1 MKQHFRFI
9 GFVGVLLASLPLRAQ
24 LVPQKLPVDWVQ
36 PGNESMHRP
45 APGVG
50 SIYFLHSGEASASTI
65 TPYRCLP
72 MSKPYELLQTVGSFV
87 RRVTVPETN
96 SWASS
101 PAYTPDGASFAV
113 SRWSDT
119 CRSGKTPLEL
129 AVYRSVANG
138 TVCLDNR
145 CYELDTVLGWPA
157 WNSAQFPFYDSKN
170 GAWIFSGRKN
180 SEQPLSLYAWPYAP
194 STKAEPKLLVDATES
209 GPNLVYPTAVGDTL
223 WYSIAHSPEK
233 LELVGQHQGQRIAA
247 PDWIPASSKVFN
259 LQKWGPDSLAV
270 NVHVD
275 AKQGTNLLVYSKL
288 RLRTRKTNYLPQY
301 TAYFGE
307 YRTAEGALL
316 AAETLRKVYE
326 FNGLFINKEGNSYR
340 IETPIEQNYKELEYQ
355 AAALALTH
363 PNAVLY
369 ENGYTDEATWVSF
382 GFVARKATLTP
393 EGKAALD
400 AFAQSHPADSGR
412 LELHLYFPQ
421 NLPWVD
427 GMNLGLERAK
437 VLERWADRNGWKS
450 AAVSVRSADPAL
462 EWCPT
467 QDTCEGLLVG
477 HWGRLV
483 YVPQKFKRTALY
495 TARTASTAV
504 QAKEAA
510 VSVAWALPRYSLE
523 LNTYPTRDQ
532 AAQVAQKLLAQEP
545 TMQLE
550 LVARSG
556 LWSLELPVQ
565 GDEEN
570 ARFFQKDWYQR
581 GFKSVRWLDYGAPR
595 TGERINLAS
604 TAAPLAQGVYW
615 VGPDAGTSGAN
626 RIGSALQRAAPINGN
641 VRIASWDP
649 VAGICDVPGRC
660 ADGWLAGNYAVQ
672 LSANEPLVRSEPLQ
686 KEVAATAERYP
697 LPPPSRLWFVV
708 VDSATT
714 AAEVGEKSIAVAR
727 QSRTTANPSIFTW
740 KGKWAVGLFGLGD
753 PAAGEA
759 IAGIVQEDLPRA
771 VFGRDDRRYE
781 SFQEWS
787 NWTLDPAV
795 ASDLVAWRRQNP
807 AANARLLVYGTTE
820 NTTANR
826 TQFNAFV
833 AQLNEQLQRER
844 LEPFALVFERLDP
857 HAESCADGCE
867 HANKPY
873 NRLVLLV
880 TKPQ

>member
-1 MKQHFRFI
+1 MSKRTHFLW
-9 GFVGVLLASLPLRAQ
+9 LLGILLVTGTLRAQ
-24 LVPQKLPVDWVQ
+24 LIPQKLPADWVQ
-36 PGNESMHRP
+36 KGSESMHRP
-45 APGVG
+45 APSGK
-50 SIYFLHSGEASASTI
+50 SIYFLRSGEASPSI
-65 TPYRCLP
+65 VTPYRCLP

-87 RRVTVPETN
+87 RRVTVPESH
-96 SWASS
+96 SWAST
-101 PAYTPDGASFAV
+101 PAFCPDGSSFAV

-129 AVYRSVANG
+129 AIYRNAANG
-138 TVCLDNR
+138 TVCLDNN

-157 WNSAQFPFYDSKN
+157 WNSAQFPFYDSSY
-170 GAWIFSGRKN
+170 GGWIFSGRKN
-180 SEQPLSLYAWPYAP
+180 SEQPLSLFVWSDVPN
-194 STKAEPKLLVDATES
+194 SKSEPKLLIDATEV
-209 GPNLVYPTAVGDTL
+209 GLNLVYPTTVGDTL
-223 WYSIAHSPEK
+223 WYSKAHSASK
-233 LELVGQHQGQRIAA
+233 MELVGWHQGQQIAA
-247 PDWIPASSKVFN
+247 PSWIPSSSKVFN

-270 NVHVD
+270 NVHNGD
-275 AKQGTNLLVYSKL
+275 EQGTDLLVFSKL
-288 RLRTRKTNYLPQY
+288 RLRSRQTNYLPQY

-316 AAETLRKVYE
+316 AAESLRKIYE
-326 FNGLFINKEGNSYR
+326 FNGLFINKEGSSYR
-340 IETPIEQNYKELEYQ
+340 IETPIEQNYQELEYQ
-355 AAALALTH
+355 AAALAQTH
-363 PNAVLY
+363 PNALLY

-382 GFVARKATLTP
+382 GFAPKKATLTP

-412 LELHLYFPQ
+412 LELHVYFPQ

-427 GMNLGLERAK
+427 GMNLGLERAR

-532 AAQVAQKLLAQEP
+532 AAQVAQKLLIQEP
-545 TMQLE
+545 SMQLE

-556 LWSLELPVQ
+556 LWTLELPVQ

-570 ARFFQKDWYQR
+570 AKFFQKDWYQR
-581 GFKSVRWLDYGAPR
+581 GFTSVRWLDYGAPR
-595 TGERINLAS
+595 TGKRLDLAS
-604 TAAPLAQGVYW
+604 ATRALEDLIVW
-615 VGPDAGTSGAN
+615 IGPDAGTSGTN
-626 RIGSALQRAAPINGN
+626 GMGSAIKRAAPVNGN

-649 VAGICDVPGRC
+649 VAGMCDVPGRC
-660 ADGWLAGNYAVQ
+660 ADGWLTGNYAVV
-672 LSANEPLVRSEPLQ
+672 LPSNEPLVRSELLQ
-686 KEVAATAERYP
+686 KAVAANDERYP

-708 VDSATT
+708 VDSAST
-714 AAEVGEKSIAVAR
+714 ATEAGEKSIVVAR
-727 QSRTTANPSIFTW
+727 QSRTTSNPSLFTW
-740 KGKWAVGLFGLGD
+740 KGQWAVGLFGLGD

-759 IAGIVQEDLPRA
+759 IAGIVQEDVPRV

-781 SFQEWS
+781 SVREWS
-787 NWTLDPAV
+787 NWSLDPEVV
-795 ASDLVAWRRQNP
+795 ASLVAWRQQNP
-807 AANARLLVYGTTE
+807 SANARLLVYGTPE
-820 NTTANR
+820 NNSINR
-826 TQFNAFV
+826 TQFSAFV
-833 AQLNEQLQRER
+833 AQLNARLERER
-844 LEPFALVFERLDP
+844 LQPFALVFERLDP
-857 HAESCADGCE
+857 HAESCTDGCV
-867 HANKPY
+867 HVNKPN

-880 TKPQ
+880 SKS